1 MMTPC
6 LLYYILQT
14 ENSYYSSRALFPLTA
29 LGMLFEM
36 IMMMMMMMTIYL
48 WNISFSTGQCFD
60 KIHLILL
67 K

>member
-6 LLYYILQT
+6 LLYYILQM
-14 ENSYYSSRALFPLTA
+14 ENSYSSSRALFPLTT
-29 LGMLFEM
+29 LGMLFE
-36 IMMMMMMMTIYL
+36 MMMMMMTIYL
-48 WNISFSTGQCFD
+48 WNISFSAGQCFD